1 MKKTTKLINNLTSF
15 LAKRTQGCYN
25 PRRVQTKII
34 WTVLD
39 EAKVLLRQL
48 LGDKVD
54 LDLNIVLT
62 AGSILAALFR
72 FSAFCSV
79 HG

>member
-1 MKKTTKLINNLTSF
+1 MKKTTKLISNLTSF
-15 LAKRTQGCYN
+15 LAKKTPGCYN

-39 EAKVLLRQL
+39 EAKVLRQL

-54 LDLNIVLT
+54 LDVNIVLT
-62 AGSILAALFR
+62 PGSILAALFR